1 MHSNNTDNK
10 QVENKTVRQ
19 LNHLPDMTSGVSY
32 TPIPLKLIRAYI
44 DKKIPEAKFK
54 LQCVMLTHDRDFK
67 IWSTYLRKRFDQ
79 RTLSKYTKELVAEG
93 YIRVEEARTVVE
105 KNGKKRKVNVNVYHV
120 NSVHE
125 WQIYQGIEVGAPS
138 NLRVQEHGVEEHG
151 VAVHDISKSTASK
164 LTLSSDSDT
173 TTTNP
178 NDSLNNQT
186 DGNKKLSLKDVDPSV
201 IQEFGE
207 EEVKRAMSQNE
218 FQASE
223 KLRRFLYDLKMENKK
238 KREKSNCPPSAP
250 KKFFKVPTS
259 IELGRAEKG
268 YAGLRAYLGDTIH
281 GKLWY
286 DGLDDR
292 NECLDELIRQERELG
307 PGIVDY
313 IKKASEIDSKITLR
327 QATFDLSNILE
338 YVEYR
343 HPDNLTEFKKTLEI
357 TKKRHEKEVQNGTAG
372 LAYS

>member
-1 MHSNNTDNK
+1 MIY
-10 QVENKTVRQ
+10 ENPRSV
-19 LNHLPDMTSGVSY
+19 
-32 TPIPLKLIRAYI
+32 KLA
-44 DKKIPEAKFK
+44 E
-54 LQCVMLTHDRDFK
+54 QCGF
-67 IWSTYLRKRFDQ
+67 S
-79 RTLSKYTKELVAEG
+79 
-93 YIRVEEARTVVE
+93 
-105 KNGKKRKVNVNVYHV
+105 NGKK
-120 NSVHE
+120 SL
-125 WQIYQGIEVGAPS
+125 PS
-138 NLRVQEHGVEEHG
+138 NGKKSLPSNGKETLPTKKKRKENKY
-151 VAVHDISKSTASK
+151 ISN
-164 LTLSSDSDT
+164 SDT
-173 TTTNP
+173 TNTNP